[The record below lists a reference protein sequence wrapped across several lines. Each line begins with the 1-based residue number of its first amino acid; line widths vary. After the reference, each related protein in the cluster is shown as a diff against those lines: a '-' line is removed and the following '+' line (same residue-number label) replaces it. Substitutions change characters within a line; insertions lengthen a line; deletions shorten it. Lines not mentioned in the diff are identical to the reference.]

1 MTSLRGVGVSQGIAV
16 GRALVI
22 GPWEV
27 DVSHYRIRPD
37 EVRGELRRFFSARK
51 QAREE
56 ILALREQTS
65 ESLGEKYATIF
76 DAHLLMLDDRKLGRQ
91 TMQLISERKMNAEWA
106 LANTVQE
113 LLRAFEQVD
122 DQYIR
127 ERGGDVSDVHQR
139 LQRILS
145 GQPTHREAQLE
156 LTEDTV
162 VVARNLHP
170 SDSSWLHQ
178 HQVAGFVTEEG
189 GRTSHTAII
198 ANALSKPAVLGVERA
213 TQRIQEGDQVAVDGF
228 HGVVV
233 SRPTDA
239 ELAELMAERDAML
252 EIERSLTEH
261 VGPIETTDGIGI
273 TISANIEF
281 PEEMEQLARVGA
293 QGVGLY
299 RSEFLFL
306 ATSPSL
312 PTEQDHV
319 DAYREIAKKAGGQ
332 PVVIRTLDLG
342 GEKYFHRVLEGGE
355 ANPVLGLR
363 AVRFCLARPDIF
375 RTQLRGLLKAA
386 SEFRNIGVMVPMV
399 SSLDEWRQVREFV
412 AQVRRELLQEGVE
425 LGEVPLGPMV
435 EVPAAA
441 LIVDALA
448 RESDFLSVGTNDL
461 VQYTLAVDRGNNA
474 VSHMHQP
481 WHPAVLRLVREI
493 VMAGRREQ
501 IPVSLCGEMASDPLG
516 ALTLLGLGLTRF
528 SCNTG
533 MIPEI
538 RGLLTTISEQ
548 RAREVVTSAMLHS
561 STEEIRTALLEGFRP
576 VLREVLG
583 HGMSSELHRH
593 GFTGY

>member
-1 MTSLRGVGVSQGIAV
+1 LRGVGVSHGIAV

-22 GPWEV
+22 GPWEI
-27 DVSHYRIRPD
+27 DVSHYRIRPE

-76 DAHLLMLDDRKLGRQ
+76 DAHLLMLDDRKLGRE
-91 TMQLISERKMNAEWA
+91 TMQLIRERHMNAEWA
-106 LANTVQE
+106 LAATVQE
-113 LLRAFEQVD
+113 LIRAFEQVE

-127 ERGGDVSDVHQR
+127 ERGGDISDVHQR

-178 HQVAGFVTEEG
+178 PQVVAFVTEEG

-198 ANALSKPAVLGVERA
+198 ANALSTPAVLGVEEA
-213 TQRIQEGDQVAVDGF
+213 TEVIKEGEQVAVDGF

-233 SRPTDA
+233 SRPTESQLT
-239 ELAELMAERDAML
+239 ELLAERDAML
-252 EIERSLTEH
+252 EIEKALEEEA
-261 VGPIETTDGIGI
+261 GPLATTDGVDVS
-273 TISANIEF
+273 ISANIEF
-281 PEEMEQLARVGA
+281 PEEMESLARVGA

-306 ATSPSL
+306 STSPAL
-312 PTEQDHV
+312 PTEDDHV
-319 DAYREIAKKAGGQ
+319 KAYRSIAQKAGGQ

-375 RTQLRGLLKAA
+375 RTQLRGVLRAA
-386 SEFRNIGVMVPMV
+386 AEFRTISIMVPMV
-399 SSLDEWRQVREFV
+399 SSIDEWRQVRAFV
-412 AQVRRELLQEGVE
+412 DQVRRELVQEGVE
-425 LGEVPLGPMV
+425 LNHVPLGPMI
-435 EVPAAA
+435 EVPGAA
-441 LIVDALA
+441 LVVDALA
-448 RESDFLSVGTNDL
+448 KESDFLAVGTNDL

-474 VSHMHQP
+474 VSHLHQP

-493 VMAGRREQ
+493 VLAGKREE
-501 IPVSLCGEMASDPLG
+501 IPVSLCGEMASDPVG
-516 ALTLLGLGLTRF
+516 ALTLLGLGLRRF
-528 SCNTG
+528 SCNIG
-533 MIPEI
+533 VIPEI
-538 RGLLTTISEQ
+538 RAVLRHTSEAHARQ
-548 RAREVVTSAMLHS
+548 VVASAMEQACTEEVREV
-561 STEEIRTALLEGFRP
+561 LLEGFAP

-583 HGMSSELHRH
+583 SDLSGEVHRH